1 MGMHRHHLTVRS
13 LLTTGA
19 LLCAGALCGAETE
32 VLFAGLDAKD
42 WSTCRDEERL
52 RQEFSLSEV
61 GLAADPPALR
71 WRFVS
76 RGITFNDLFLMQ
88 PVARRFDR
96 LRALVRN
103 DGEGFRLA
111 AKVRGADG
119 AEWTAE
125 GTVLPARGDWQWV
138 EFPWAA
144 WHVASWSRD
153 TDGKLDFPLASV
165 TLIAFDLRAGLEY
178 DLRVQRLEVER
189 PTPPLATVSEFRLP
203 KTLRAGEPFE
213 VSLAFS
219 LDRPT
224 EEATGWLVF
233 EREGGAAMRLP
244 LPLPGPLSGV
254 QPGAVVQIAKARLAL
269 PQYAWGG
276 EHRVRLQL
284 GEARALD
291 ASGKEKEAIRVN
303 LKARK
308 TGKTTAEV
316 RSHRGTP
323 TLFIDGTPHNGMCW
337 ATYHPT
343 VEVFGD
349 FAKAGVRLFTFSG
362 TPTEAGYGL
371 SKTTWTAPDT
381 YDYSQFDERVQML
394 LQTCPDAYFFPRL
407 YLHAPPWWSQ
417 QHPDDI
423 VLMDPGDGKPVPFI
437 HSGGKPAPSWA
448 SEAWRRDTIEGL
460 RRLVAHVEAS
470 PYADRVVGYHLAS
483 GTTEEWMM
491 WGGNENEWVD
501 YSPANRGRFRQWLRD
516 TYRTEEAL
524 RAAWHQPTATFDQA
538 AIPTKA
544 RRQACGRGAL
554 RDPAAEQDI
563 VDFYRYN
570 SDLVAETICTFSA
583 AMKEMT
589 GRRKIVGVFYGYL
602 LQLCGEQRQQ
612 NGGHLALQ
620 QVLASPDVDFV
631 CSPTSY
637 AFRQLGG
644 EGTCHFMSL
653 YDSVKLHGKLWF
665 DENDVRTSIAGGK
678 PGEWG
683 RPTDIAGDL
692 TQQEKE
698 LACCLANGSAQWWF
712 DVGSNR
718 YDHPDLMAR
727 IALLTTRASEALAW
741 DRSSVDQAAF
751 VVDEQSLS
759 FMRVADPWGA
769 RLLVGQLPA
778 LQRLGAPV
786 GHYLASDLPRLA
798 EHRLLILPTSIA
810 PTAADRA
817 ALERLKGQG
826 RVLVFLWAAGAYRDG
841 AWDPGAMAE
850 WTGIRLAQG
859 PAPATLTTTVKAGHP
874 LTEGLGGL
882 RYGPGDATD
891 TWFFADD
898 PDAVVL
904 GTLPDGR
911 PGLVAKQY
919 PDWTAVYSTA
929 PLLPAALWR
938 RLAQPAGVHLYIDT
952 EDVVWASK
960 DLLAVSAKAPGP
972 RTIRLPRTA
981 VVTDVYT
988 GKPVADATRSFETDF
1003 ADRQTRLFRLR

>member
-1 MGMHRHHLTVRS
+1 MGMHRHLFTVRH

-19 LLCAGALCGAETE
+19 LLCAGALHGTETE
-32 VLFAGLDAKD
+32 VLFAGLDTKD
-42 WSTCRDEERL
+42 WSTCRDPERL
-52 RQEFSLSEV
+52 RAEFAASEV

-76 RGITFNDLFLMQ
+76 RGVAFNDLFLVQ

-119 AEWTAE
+119 AEWTAD
-125 GTVLPARGDWQWV
+125 GAVLPAGGDWQWV
-138 EFPWAA
+138 DFPWSA
-144 WHVASWSRD
+144 WHAASWSHD
-153 TDGKLDFPLASV
+153 ADGKLDFPLACV
-165 TLIAFDLRAGLEY
+165 TLIAFDIRPGAEY
-178 DLRVQRLEVER
+178 NLRVQRLEAER

-203 KTLRAGEPFE
+203 QRLRAGEPFE

-233 EREGGAAMRLP
+233 QRDGGAAVRLP
-244 LPLPGPLSGV
+244 LPLPGPLSG
-254 QPGAVVQIAKARLAL
+254 QAAGASVRVSGARLAL
-269 PQYAWGG
+269 PPYTWGG
-276 EHRVRLQL
+276 EHNVRVQL
-284 GEARALD
+284 GEARVQD
-291 ASGKEKEAIRVN
+291 PSGREQEATRVSI
-303 LKARK
+303 KARK
-308 TGKTTAEV
+308 TGRTTAEV
-316 RSHRGTP
+316 RSHHGTP
-323 TLFIDGTPHNGMCW
+323 TLFIDGVPHNGMCW

-349 FAKAGVRLFTFSG
+349 FAEAGVRLFTFSG

-371 SKTTWTAPDT
+371 SKTTWTARDT

-394 LQTCPDAYFFPRL
+394 LQACPDAHFFPRL
-407 YLHAPPWWSQ
+407 YLHAPPWWSKE
-417 QHPDDI
+417 HPDDI
-423 VLMDPGDGKPVPFI
+423 VLMDPGDGKPVPFV

-460 RRLVAHVEAS
+460 RRLVDHIESS

-501 YSPANRGRFRQWLRD
+501 YSPANLAHFRQWLRH

-524 RAAWHQPTATFDQA
+524 RGAWHQPDATFDQA

-544 RRQACGRGAL
+544 RRQACGHGAL
-554 RDPAAEQDI
+554 RDPATEQDI
-563 VDFYRYN
+563 IDFYRYN
-570 SDLVAETICTFSA
+570 SELVADTICTFSH
-583 AMKEMT
+583 AMKEAT
-589 GRRKIVGVFYGYL
+589 GQRKIVGVFYGYL

-620 QVLASPDVDFV
+620 QVLASPDVDFL

-653 YDSVKLHGKLWF
+653 FDSVKLHGKLWF
-665 DENDVRTSIAGGK
+665 DENDVRTSISGGK

-683 RPTDIAGDL
+683 RPTDLAGDL
-692 TQQEKE
+692 VQQDKE
-698 LACCLANGSAQWWF
+698 LACCIANGSAQWWF

-718 YDHPDLMAR
+718 YDHADLMGR
-727 IALLTTRASEALAW
+727 IARLTTCAGEALEC
-741 DRSSVDQAAF
+741 DRSPLDQVAF
-751 VVDEQSLS
+751 AVDEQSLS
-759 FMRVADPWGA
+759 FLRVGDPWGA

-786 GHYLASDLPRLA
+786 GHYLVSDLPRLA
-798 EHRLLILPTSIA
+798 DPRLLILPTSIA
-810 PTAADRA
+810 PTAADRTA
-817 ALERLKGQG
+817 IERLKSHG
-826 RVLVFLWAAGAYRDG
+826 RVIVYLWASGAYRDG
-841 AWDPGAMAE
+841 KWTTEAMAE
-850 WTGIRLAQG
+850 LTGIRLAQG
-859 PAPATLTTTVKAGHP
+859 PAPAALTTTVKAGHA
-874 LTEGLGGL
+874 LTEGLEGL
-882 RYGPGDATD
+882 RYGPGDTVD
-891 TWFFADD
+891 TWFYADD
-898 PDAVVL
+898 PDAVDL

-911 PGLVAKQY
+911 PGLVVKQY
-919 PDWTAVYSTA
+919 PDWTAVYSAA

-938 RLAQPAGVHLYIDT
+938 RLARQAGVHFYVDT
-952 EDVVWASK
+952 EDVVWASR
-960 DLLAVSAKAPGP
+960 DLVAVSVKDPGT
-972 RTIRLPRTA
+972 RTIHLPREA

-988 GKPVADATRSFETDF
+988 GKPAAASARSFPADF